1 MLVGDDQLQETWY
14 AHRDSWQ
21 PITNARAIPDRRQ
34 QHELTTPIPVRVRL
48 IWQRD
53 GTELVDTIAFGW
65 AGQLVH
71 VQVRDVRVR
80 IGFAWVH
87 AEHVVR
93 R

>member
-1 MLVGDDQLQETWY
+1 MGDDQLQETWY

-21 PITNARAIPDRRQ
+21 PIINAHEVPDRRLQ
-34 QHELTTPIPVRVRL
+34 QELATPIPVRVRL

-53 GTELVDTIAFGW
+53 GTELLDTIAVGW

-80 IGFAWVH
+80 IRFAWVH
-87 AEHVVR
+87 AEHVAR

>member
-1 MLVGDDQLQETWY
+1 V
-14 AHRDSWQ
+14 
-21 PITNARAIPDRRQ
+21 RR
-34 QHELTTPIPVRVRL
+34 ELF
-48 IWQRD
+48 
-53 GTELVDTIAFGW
+53 DTIAVGW

>member
-1 MLVGDDQLQETWY
+1 VLVGDDQLQETWY
-14 AHRDSWQ
+14 AHREDWQ
-21 PITNARAIPDRRQ
+21 PITNARAIPDRRR
-34 QHELTTPIPVRVRL
+34 QHELAAPIPVRVRL

-53 GTELVDTIAFGW
+53 GAELLDTIAVGW